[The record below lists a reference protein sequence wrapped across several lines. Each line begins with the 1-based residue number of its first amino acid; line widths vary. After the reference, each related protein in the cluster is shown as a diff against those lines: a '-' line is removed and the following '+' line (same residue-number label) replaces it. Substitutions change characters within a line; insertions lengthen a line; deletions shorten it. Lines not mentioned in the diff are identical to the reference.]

1 MKLER
6 QIGILSVLLQCDKVT
21 APYLA
26 EKFEVSRR
34 TINRD
39 IETLCAA
46 GIPIVSIRGSGG
58 GISIMEGYRLD
69 KTLLTSADMESII
82 SGLGSIDSIS
92 GTNKVRML
100 MEKLSVDSSNL
111 LNPNNNILIDLSS
124 WHKAMLTEKIELIQ
138 SAISNAN
145 IISFK
150 YYAPSGES
158 ERRLEPYKLIFKWS
172 SWYVWG
178 YCLKRC
184 ACRMFKLNRIV
195 GLLTD
200 DERFEKRQLEP
211 PKISAGGNDSQAL
224 NVSAI
229 FDESAKWRLV
239 DEFGYGSFSPLEDG
253 RLMFSA
259 DFDDRESLLAW
270 ILTFGDKAELL
281 EPHDLRRE
289 LGDIGRKISEKYNET
304 GGDGSAF

>member
-6 QIGILSVLLQCDKVT
+6 QMGILSVLLQCDKVT

-39 IETLCAA
+39 IESLCAA
-46 GIPIVSIRGSGG
+46 GIPIVSIQGCGG

-69 KTLLTSADMESII
+69 RTLLTSSDMESII
-82 SGLGSIDSIS
+82 SGLGSLDSIS
-92 GTNKVRML
+92 GTNRVKQL
-100 MEKLSVDSSNL
+100 MEKLSVDSSDVLSSDNH
-111 LNPNNNILIDLSS
+111 ILIDLSS
-124 WHKAMLTEKIELIQ
+124 WHKTMLTEKIELIQ
-138 SAISNAN
+138 SAISSGN

-158 ERRLEPYKLIFKWS
+158 KRRLEPYKLIFKWS

-195 GLLTD
+195 GLSIS
-200 DERFEKRQLEP
+200 DERFEKRRLGQ
-211 PKISAGGNDSQAL
+211 PKISAGGICAEAVNIR
-224 NVSAI
+224 AI
-229 FDESAKWRLV
+229 FDVAVKWRLV
-239 DEFGYGSFSPLEDG
+239 DEFGYESFSPLDGG
-253 RLMFSA
+253 RLLFSA
-259 DFDDRESLLAW
+259 EFDDKESALMW

-281 EPHDLRRE
+281 EPIELRRE
-289 LGDIGRKISEKYNET
+289 LCAIGRKISEKYDET
-304 GGDGSAF
+304 EEDGSAF